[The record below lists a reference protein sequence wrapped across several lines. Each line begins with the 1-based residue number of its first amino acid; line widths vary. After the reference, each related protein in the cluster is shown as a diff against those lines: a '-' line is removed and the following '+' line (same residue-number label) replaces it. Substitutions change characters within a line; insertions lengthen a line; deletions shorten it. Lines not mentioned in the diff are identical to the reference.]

1 MKNIMLVEAEI
12 WTVARTD
19 KGNAVLVKPLGSERA
34 VPIFIGQL
42 EAQSI
47 LIGLGKVPMPRPLTH
62 DLMITII
69 EKLGMNIE
77 RIEIND
83 LKDATF
89 YARIITKQGM
99 KKFVFDSRP
108 SDALSLATRIKCPV
122 YIAEYI
128 VDEASIPLSM
138 ISDSDQMSQSVSSS
152 VLEELQRTL
161 EAAVEEEN
169 YEEAA
174 RIRDRIREFE
184 EERDSQEGRDP
195 GDLPAADLSSA
206 VEFNMFDDEDY
217 QDFDDEA
224 DNDGEDI
231 ESDN

>member
-1 MKNIMLVEAEI
+1 MLVEAEI

>member
-224 DNDGEDI
+224 DDDGEDI

>member
-19 KGNAVLVKPLGSERA
+19 KGNAVLVKPLGADRA

-62 DLMITII
+62 DLMLNII

-89 YARIITKQGM
+89 YARIITRQGM
-99 KKFVFDSRP
+99 KKYVFDSRP
-108 SDALSLATRIKCPV
+108 SDALSLATRVKCPV

-128 VDEASIPLSM
+128 VDEASIPISM
-138 ISDSDQMSQSVSSS
+138 ISDSDQMSQSVSQS
-152 VLEELQRTL
+152 VLEELQRAL
-161 EAAVEEEN
+161 DSAVTDEN

-174 RIRDRIREFE
+174 RIRDRIREVE
-184 EERDSQEGRDP
+184 EEASEQEEARG
-195 GDLPAADLSSA
+195 AEFSTT
-206 VEFNMFDDEDY
+206 VEFNIFEDD
-217 QDFDDEA
+217 DDDIAGESG
-224 DNDGEDI
+224 DIDLDDDEDI
-231 ESDN
+231 ESDPD